1 MESDNFDKQTRD
13 YSASD
18 CLPILSAVY
27 RLGSD
32 IIPDSYMKFDCPRK
46 TFHEGYYRIES
57 FLIKQTEDRV

>member
-1 MESDNFDKQTRD
+1 MESDNFDEQTRD

-18 CLPILSAVY
+18 CLPILSAVC

-46 TFHEGYYRIES
+46 TFHEGYYGIEI
-57 FLIKQTEDRV
+57 F